1 MGSRT
6 FEALER
12 ILTEITKERL
22 RQNQKWGF
30 PQYRTTA
37 EWCTILAEEFGEV
50 SMEANECHFRAKDS
64 AELEVELIQVAA
76 VCVSWLEHIRAGAV
90 ES

>member
-1 MGSRT
+1 
-6 FEALER
+6 
-12 ILTEITKERL
+12 
-22 RQNQKWGF
+22 
-30 PQYRTTA
+30 
-37 EWCTILAEEFGEV
+37 
-50 SMEANECHFRAKDS
+50 MEANECHFRAKDS